1 MPKASVFRHISLQ
14 MRVFPSK
21 RADLDNHSYKMYDKI
36 EVVEN
41 QLISTREK
49 KQSVEAEK
57 RQYLQGA
64 DLF

>member
-1 MPKASVFRHISLQ
+1 

-41 QLISTREK
+41 QLISTRAK